1 MRSNL
6 TVLLSAVFL
15 AACSTSGSSK
25 EGGSATAT
33 TARPQAP
40 TAAPTIT
47 IRQDRDGR
55 SVVDGAPLRG
65 DPKTCATLKR
75 CCANPPSSDFGLMC
89 GMAQA
94 ANNGDCA
101 KTLAEVNAYAKE
113 SRKPPCK

>member
-1 MRSNL
+1 MSSRMAVML
-6 TVLLSAVFL
+6 GGVFL

-40 TAAPTIT
+40 TAPTIT
-47 IRQDRDGR
+47 IRQDKDGR
-55 SVVDGAPLRG
+55 AVVDGAPLRG

-94 ANNGDCA
+94 AANGDCA
-101 KTLAEVNAYAKE
+101 KALAEVNAYAKE